1 MRQPA
6 RQTASRSIRHAR
18 RQPARQHAF
27 TVESLEPRVVLAI
40 DGVVDFVRLVG
51 GSVTLDRG
59 ASFEID
65 TRLGN
70 AGDTAA
76 PAGVEVRYLL
86 STNQIVGDADDVLLE
101 IDSTDEPTG
110 PNEFFNET
118 VEYDIPSSAPAGT
131 YFVAIAIDPQNLVP
145 EDNENNNVGFT
156 TATITIADESPSVAA
171 TSLEAQSV
179 LVRAGRGNGPL
190 IDATIAFD
198 NADSSEYLLVLSFD
212 QTFDQEDVVLRQEVA
227 FIQGTSG
234 VANISVTPAV
244 PDGVATGKYFVGL
257 IVDPNNELGEDPA
270 DNALFTEDPVVSVIG
285 SVANAPD
292 ITLFGGGA
300 FDRLLLNQEK
310 ARRAAGTGFGPVEA
324 DAGEKI
330 IAYAIENTGSEILTI
345 TAIEPRGQ
353 VPGDYEVIN
362 LPDFTIQPGETS
374 EFSVRFTPSDFGTR
388 RANIA
393 VFTNDPDRPRFTMKI
408 AGRGVPPDS
417 AADID
422 VVGNNNSISDGD
434 RKARSRTATKF
445 GGQTLGESFQ
455 RTYTIINQGQAT
467 LTLQTI
473 SIAGPDPDQFE
484 IVVTPA
490 TLVLAPNQSTTFT
503 VEFAP
508 TQTGKQKGEI
518 QIFSDDPDED
528 IFTFRVVGTGLNN

>member
-1 MRQPA
+1 MRHTA
-6 RQTASRSIRHAR
+6 RPTRHADA
-18 RQPARQHAF
+18 P
-27 TVESLEPRVVLAI
+27 TLETLEPRVVLAA
-40 DGVVDFVRLVG
+40 DGVAEFVRLVG

-70 AGDTAA
+70 AGNATA
-76 PAGVEVRYLL
+76 PAGVEVRYFL

-101 IDSTDEPTG
+101 TDFTEEPTA
-110 PNEFFNET
+110 PNEFSNET
-118 VEYDIPSSAPAGT
+118 VDYTIPSNTPAGT
-131 YFVAIAIDPQNLVP
+131 YFVAVAIDPQDLIP
-145 EDNENNNVGFT
+145 EDDENNNAAFT
-156 TATITIADESPSVAA
+156 TATITVPDNAPSVAA
-171 TSLEAQSV
+171 TSLDAQSV

-190 IDATIAFD
+190 IDADITFD
-198 NADSSEYLLVLSFD
+198 NADSTEYLLVLSLDQIFD
-212 QTFDQEDVVLRQEVA
+212 SQDVVLRQDVA
-227 FIQGTSG
+227 AIQGNSG

-257 IVDPNNELGEDPA
+257 IVDPNNELAEDPS
-270 DNALFTEDPVVSVIG
+270 DNALFTSDAVVSVIG
-285 SVANAPD
+285 SVTGAPD

-310 ARRAAGTGFGPVEA
+310 ARRPAGTGFGPVER
-324 DAGEKI
+324 DAGAKT
-330 IAYAIENTGSEILTI
+330 IAYAIENTGSQVLTI
-345 TAIEPRGQ
+345 TTIEPRGQ

-374 EFSVRFTPSDFGTR
+374 EFAVRFTPTDFGTR

-434 RKARSRTATKF
+434 RKARSSTATKF
-445 GGQTLGESFQ
+445 GAQTLGESFQ

-467 LTLQTI
+467 LNLQTI
-473 SIAGPDPDQFE
+473 SIAGPDPDHFE
-484 IVVTPA
+484 IVITPA

-508 TQTGKQKGEI
+508 TQTGKLKGEI